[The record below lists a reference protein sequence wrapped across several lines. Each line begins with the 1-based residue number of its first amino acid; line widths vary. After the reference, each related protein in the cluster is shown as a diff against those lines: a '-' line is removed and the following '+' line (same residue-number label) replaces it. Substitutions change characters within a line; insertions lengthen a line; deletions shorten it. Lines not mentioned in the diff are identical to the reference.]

1 MKIGIF
7 AFLNATFFNFKHLEN
22 KKTMRSKIFFSI
34 MFLALL
40 AFSGCSLEDEENFH
54 FVALPITSA
63 ELPESFT
70 LNETY
75 EIKVKYQRAS
85 DCTFFEGFDIVS
97 EDTTTRNV
105 AVIGSELSDS
115 GNCNE
120 VLEEVEISFNFIVLY
135 NEIYLFKFYTGRDEN
150 DVATYLEIE
159 VPVN

>member
-1 MKIGIF
+1 MK
-7 AFLNATFFNFKHLEN
+7 N
-22 KKTMRSKIFFSI
+22 KIFFSI
-34 MFLALL
+34 MFVALL
-40 AFSGCSLEDEENFH
+40 ALSSCSLEDEENFH

-85 DCTFFEGFDIVS
+85 DCIFFEGFDIVK

-105 AVIGSELSDS
+105 AVIGSEISAS
-115 GNCNE
+115 TSCNE
-120 VLEEVEISFNFIVLY
+120 ILEEVETSFNFIVLY
-135 NEIYLFKFYTGRDEN
+135 NQTYLFKFYTGRDEN